1 MLSFIL
7 ESVTNFKRGVLN
19 MYKVDDLFNFMKEK
33 LTMNYLYTNAYLKKE
48 KKNYPIGFTLINFL
62 LALLVFN
69 LPIFLVPEDF
79 DVPLGT
85 FGGMNL
91 SGNQNI
97 MILWAMLGMLLV
109 THLLAYRFQHQH
121 NLFMMGRINL
131 PTIIGILW
139 VFLFQEKM
147 RSIAVLLFIFTGFFY
162 LIFFID
168 INGSK
173 MK

>member
-1 MLSFIL
+1 
-7 ESVTNFKRGVLN
+7 
-19 MYKVDDLFNFMKEK
+19 MYKAEDLFNFMKEK

-79 DVPLGT
+79 NVHLGT

-97 MILWAMLGMLLV
+97 IILWVTLGTLMV
-109 THLLAYRFQHQH
+109 IHILAYRFQHQH

-131 PTIIGILW
+131 PTIIGLLW

-147 RSIAVLLFIFTGFFY
+147 RYIAVFLFVITGLFY
-162 LIFFID
+162 LIFFIN